1 MRNGGY
7 DLAGMTTARVADANL
22 PYIGRFDHVTRLPN
36 RIQFLDDYARL
47 VAGPSVLAMVT
58 LDEARHYNEIL
69 RALGHAF
76 ADGLV
81 QAGAA
86 ALLRLVPPETA
97 IYHVSVLSFAFV
109 MPAVTAEQAI
119 ETIAPLVSHF
129 ATALPVQD
137 IPIKTEVGI
146 GLTAVLPGGDGSEAL
161 RASLAAAQDS
171 RRGQM
176 GWAWY
181 NHKTD
186 EAHRRAFRLLS
197 DLPEAISSNGQLS
210 LNFQPRV
217 SLASGLC
224 VGAEALLR
232 WRHPVL
238 GAISPGEFIPLAE
251 QTALI
256 GPLTD
261 WVLQAAIA
269 QAGSLE
275 RAGTPLRVSIN
286 ASPANLSE
294 PGFDTRLLGLCRDLD
309 VDHEHIE
316 IEFTESTIT
325 ADVDRATAQL
335 SRLRDAG
342 IEVAIDDFGAGFA
355 NLNYLTRIPADVVKI
370 DQSLIMAIDGSD
382 RSSFLVRQII
392 EMARGLEFRVCAE
405 GIETQSSC
413 ERLRDLGCDEGQGYF
428 LARPMPPEQLGD
440 WLVARR

>member
-7 DLAGMTTARVADANL
+7 ELAGARPARVVDADL
-22 PYIGRFDHVTRLPN
+22 PYIGRYDHVTRLPN
-36 RIQFLDDYARL
+36 RIQFLDDYVRL
-47 VAGPSVLAMVT
+47 VAGPAVLAMVT

-76 ADGLV
+76 AEGLV

-86 ALLRLVPPETA
+86 ALLDLVSPETSV
-97 IYHVSVLSFAFV
+97 YHVSVLSFAFV
-109 MPAVTAEQAI
+109 MPGVTAQQAVNAI
-119 ETIAPLVSHF
+119 TPMVSHF

-146 GLTAVLPGGDGSEAL
+146 GLAAIFPADDGSEVL

-171 RRGQM
+171 RRTPT

-197 DLPEAISSNGQLS
+197 DLPEAIFGKDQLS
-210 LNFQPRV
+210 LNFQPRI
-217 SLASGLC
+217 SLGSGLC
-224 VGAEALLR
+224 IGAEALLR

-238 GAISPGEFIPLAE
+238 GPISPGEFIPLVE

-269 QAGSLE
+269 QAGSFE

-294 PGFDTRLLGLCRDLD
+294 PGFDTRLLGLCRDFD

-335 SRLRDAG
+335 SRLRDVG

-355 NLNYLTRIPADVVKI
+355 NLNYLTRIPADVLKI
-370 DQSLIMAIDGSD
+370 DQSLIMASD
-382 RSSFLVRQII
+382 RSERSSFLVRQII
-392 EMARGLEFRVCAE
+392 EMARGLAFRVCAE
-405 GIETQSSC
+405 GIETQTNC

-428 LARPMPPEQLGD
+428 IARPMPPEQLGE

>member
-1 MRNGGY
+1 MRNGGH
-7 DLAGMTTARVADANL
+7 DLAGMRPARVADADL
-22 PYIGRFDHVTRLPN
+22 PHIGRYDHVTRLPN
-36 RIQFLDDYARL
+36 RIQFLDDYSRL
-47 VAGPSVLAMVT
+47 ATGPAVLAMVT
-58 LDEARHYNEIL
+58 LDDARHYNEIL

-76 ADGLV
+76 AEGLV
-81 QAGAA
+81 RAGAA
-86 ALLRLVPPETA
+86 ALLSLIPQETA

-109 MPAVTAEQAI
+109 MPEATAEEAI

-129 ATALPVQD
+129 AAALPVQD
-137 IPIKTEVGI
+137 IPIKTDVGI
-146 GLTAVLPGGDGSEAL
+146 GLTVVSPESDGAEVL

-171 RRGQM
+171 RRDPR

-197 DLPEAISSNGQLS
+197 DLPEAIFGRDQLS

-238 GAISPGEFIPLAE
+238 GPVSPGEFIPLAE

-261 WVLQAAIA
+261 WVLRAAIA
-269 QAGSLE
+269 QAGSFE

-294 PGFDTRLLGLCRDLD
+294 LGFDTRLLGLCRDLD

-325 ADVDRATAQL
+325 ANVDRATAQL
-335 SRLRDAG
+335 NRLRDAG

-370 DQSLIMAIDGSD
+370 DQSLIMAIDRSD
-382 RSSFLVRQII
+382 RNLFLVRQII

-405 GIETQSSC
+405 GIETEANC
-413 ERLRDLGCDEGQGYF
+413 EHLRDLGCEEGQGYF
-428 LARPMPPEQLGD
+428 IARPMPPEQLED